1 MLTKML
7 RMPMTFYPEYAHT
20 LAFLEQHGKDVN
32 WSMNC
37 PALIQKVGTKVS
49 TRGQETQDPS

>member
-1 MLTKML
+1 MKML

-20 LAFLEQHGKDVN
+20 LAFLDQHGKDVN

-49 TRGQETQDPS
+49 TRVGEEL